1 MQDEWRVWRPTCLRY
16 SLIAA
21 AISRSSPMWKTI
33 VAANSSSIA
42 LCRLLSM
49 RLLCHVATAA
59 VARKVTPIKG
69 VFKSLLG
76 GGAVGC
82 VPGGGTP
89 TYCSCCC
96 WPAWLCGDK
105 PLTATRRSPPLCCC
119 AGGRVDD
126 GGTGASNASPS
137 AAAQR
142 SGTAKRGRGW
152 SRSAGACRAVA
163 ERPEHAGRS
172 ARLKETRAVLIM
184 RSTRLRNATSPDLR
198 RVAPL
203 APSWVCVAEGAQRKL
218 NITGLQNELLQ
229 LSRL

>member
-163 ERPEHAGRS
+163 ERPEHSGRS

-184 RSTRLRNATSPDLR
+184 RSTRLTEVAISDARRPWQVLVLR
-198 RVAPL
+198 
-203 APSWVCVAEGAQRKL
+203 AEGAQRKL